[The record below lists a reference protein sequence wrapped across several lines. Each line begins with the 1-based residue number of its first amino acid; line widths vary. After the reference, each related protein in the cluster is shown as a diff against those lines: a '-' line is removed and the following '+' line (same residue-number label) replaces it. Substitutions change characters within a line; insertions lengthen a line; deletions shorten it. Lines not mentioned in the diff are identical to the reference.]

1 MIYQTEL
8 RVNNPNQL
16 HAARYEASD
25 PEFFRNAIKAL
36 PIDYQNFV
44 FIDFGSGKG
53 RAILLATE
61 FPFKKI
67 VGVEL
72 SEELHSI
79 AEQNVRSFQ
88 ANTSTCK
95 HIQLLSM
102 DVLGESLPN
111 EPLVCYFGDPFGEP
125 LMIEMLAMIERS
137 MARTPREIFIVYYNP
152 RSGHLFDRA
161 ARFKR
166 LSEIGPVLDLAWR
179 RTVRCAPSC
188 SATGVERKT
197 HHDDR
202 YAGASWLPSSPL
214 RASY

>member
-1 MIYQTEL
+1 MTTSELLQRAKRAVRRHGIIGMVPKAATYFMHVASRLRPAVRAQLEDRRARAAAFDQQFGVDTGGVIYQTEL

-95 HIQLLSM
+95 HIQLLCM
-102 DVLGESLPN
+102 DALEYSLPN

-137 MARTPREIFIVYYNP
+137 MARTP
-152 RSGHLFDRA
+152 A
-161 ARFKR
+161 
-166 LSEIGPVLDLAWR
+166 
-179 RTVRCAPSC
+179 
-188 SATGVERKT
+188 
-197 HHDDR
+197 
-202 YAGASWLPSSPL
+202 
-214 RASY
+214 